1 MQIVG
6 WLIWHE
12 VNVLCHQAFGLRMSE
27 FDQVLPPL
35 ATLVAFE
42 AAFRHQNFTRAAHE
56 LHQSQATVSR
66 RIRELE
72 ADLGVAL
79 FERHR
84 HDVSPTAD
92 GELFAASVRLSLSEL
107 SSTADLIRRRSLG
120 NDSITLLTSLSLAT
134 ATVAPILGE
143 FQRTH
148 PDVNIRV
155 LASDDLIAST
165 DEDFDLALGYG
176 PSESSLFAVDFIAE
190 EAVFPVCSPSFAAK
204 LPTPVTTADLAVLPL
219 LHVDYV
225 NQGWTTWQD
234 VLASALVGEPGRIK
248 SVVFTSYQVCLDVAE
263 RDGGIALGWERS
275 VRSRLDAGT
284 LVRVPDI
291 TVRHA
296 GRINAYFPIRTSP
309 NPHAVEFVALLKM
322 TLADDQAEASEF
334 VAE

>member
-1 MQIVG
+1 M
-6 WLIWHE
+6 
-12 VNVLCHQAFGLRMSE
+12 AE
-27 FDQVLPPL
+27 FEQLLPPL
-35 ATLVAFE
+35 ATLVPFE
-42 AAFRHQNFTRAAHE
+42 AAFRHRNFTRAARE

-72 ADLGVAL
+72 TDLGVTL

-84 HDVSPTAD
+84 YDVTPTAD
-92 GELFAASVRLSLSEL
+92 GELLAASVRLSLSEL
-107 SSTADLIRRRSLG
+107 STTADLIRRRAVG
-120 NDSITLLTSLSLAT
+120 DDSITLLTSLSLAT
-134 ATVAPILGE
+134 ATVAPVLGE

-155 LASDDLIAST
+155 LASNDLVAST

-176 PSESSLFAVDFIAE
+176 PNESSLFAVEFIAE
-190 EAVFPVCSPSFAAK
+190 EAVFPVCSPSFAAQ
-204 LPTPVTTADLAVLPL
+204 LPTPVTPADLAALPL

-225 NQGWTTWQD
+225 DPGWTTWQD
-234 VLASALVGEPGRIK
+234 VLASTLVGGPDSVK

-291 TVRHA
+291 TIPHA
-296 GRINAYFPIRTSP
+296 GRINAYFPNRTAP
-309 NPHAVEFVALLKM
+309 NPHAVEFVSLLKRV
-322 TLADDQAEASEF
+322 LADD
-334 VAE
+334 

>member
-1 MQIVG
+1 
-6 WLIWHE
+6 
-12 VNVLCHQAFGLRMSE
+12 MSE
-27 FDQVLPPL
+27 FEQLLPPL
-35 ATLVAFE
+35 ATLVPFE
-42 AAFRHQNFTRAAHE
+42 AAFRHQNFTRAAKE

-72 ADLGVAL
+72 TNLGVTL

-84 HDVSPTAD
+84 HDVTPTAD
-92 GELFAASVRLSLSEL
+92 GELLAASVRLSLSEL
-107 SSTADLIRRRSLG
+107 SATADLIRRRALG
-120 NDSITLLTSLSLAT
+120 TDSITLLTSLSLAT

-155 LASDDLIAST
+155 LASDDLVAST

-176 PSESSLFAVDFIAE
+176 PSESSLFAVEFIAE
-190 EAVFPVCSPSFAAK
+190 EAVFPVCSPWFAAQ
-204 LPTPVTTADLAVLPL
+204 LPSPVTPSDLAVLPL

-225 NQGWTTWQD
+225 DPGWTTWQD
-234 VLASALVGEPGRIK
+234 ILASSLVGEDGRVK
-248 SVVFTSYQVCLDVAE
+248 SVVFTSYQMCLDVAE

-291 TVRHA
+291 TIPHA
-296 GRINAYFPIRTSP
+296 GRINAYYPNRSAL
-309 NPHAVEFVALLKM
+309 NPHAVEFVTLLKKV
-322 TLADDQAEASEF
+322 LADEPTE
-334 VAE
+334 